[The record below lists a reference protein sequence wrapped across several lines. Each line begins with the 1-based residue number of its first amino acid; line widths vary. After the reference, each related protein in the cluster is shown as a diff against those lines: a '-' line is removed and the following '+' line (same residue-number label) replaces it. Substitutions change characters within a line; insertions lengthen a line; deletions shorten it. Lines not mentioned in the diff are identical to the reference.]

1 MSTPTKEPAKQ
12 VTSEKLKTVHLT
24 TPVSDEDLANLKPGN
39 VVYLSG
45 IIYTGREGV
54 YQRVVGD
61 GQAPPEG
68 VMDLTNVN
76 FHCSPAASVGKDGTY
91 SIGAVTATASFR
103 FAKWMKDWFKISG
116 AKMIIGKGGMT
127 KSDYEKLFVPQGA
140 VYLSTVGYGTGA
152 LLGRGIKKVRDV
164 HWLDDLG
171 IAQAMWVLD
180 VENFGPL
187 LVDSDTKGN
196 SLFDA
201 NNKEIAKGF
210 AALYEGLKKPALSR
224 YGETDDR
231 RDELI

>member
-1 MSTPTKEPAKQ
+1 MEDTQ
-12 VTSEKLKTVHLT
+12 KLKTVRLT
-24 TPVSDEDLANLKPGN
+24 TPVSDEDLAALEPGN
-39 VVYLSG
+39 VVYLTG

-54 YQRVVGD
+54 YQRVVD
-61 GQAPPEG
+61 GGHPPPEG

-76 FHCSPAASVGKDGTY
+76 FHCSPAASVNKDGSYT
-91 SIGAVTATASFR
+91 IGAVTATASFR
-103 FAKWMKDWFKISG
+103 FAKWMKKWFEISG
-116 AKMIIGKGGMT
+116 AKMIIGKGGMS
-127 KSDYEKLFVPQGA
+127 KADYEKLFVPHGA

-171 IAQAMWVLD
+171 IAQAMWVIE

-187 LVDSDTKGN
+187 LVDGDIHGN

-210 AALYEGLKKPALSR
+210 AKLYEGLKKPALSR

-231 RDELI
+231 TDELI